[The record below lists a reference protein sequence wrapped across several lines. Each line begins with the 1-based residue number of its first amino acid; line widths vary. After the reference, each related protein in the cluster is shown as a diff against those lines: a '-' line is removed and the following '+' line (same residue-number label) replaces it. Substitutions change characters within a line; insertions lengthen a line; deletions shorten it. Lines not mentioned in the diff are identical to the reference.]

1 MSSGNTDTDDR
12 KRRWL
17 RIALIVVAL
26 LVVVGGYW
34 YLTEGWAWLY
44 GTEAYIYGFPMIMM
58 DLTKHAGTSTSTP
71 GEITAPVNQFAVM
84 THYPD
89 ASFRAV
95 ARTGL
100 DTLFAVAWAD
110 LEKEPLVLSVPDT
123 NGRYY
128 VIALFDMWSNVFTS
142 FGKRNTGTG
151 AANFLI
157 VGPGWQ
163 GNPPADVKQV
173 FHSPTRW
180 VWVNGQMQADG
191 PKDYDVVN
199 ALQKQY
205 KLTPLSSW
213 GKPYTPPAD
222 VPPATGVDVKT
233 PPTTQ
238 VQRMDANAFFG
249 RLARLM
255 KDNPPAAADAA
266 MVEKLRKLGI
276 EPGKDFDISKLDAG
290 TGRGLQRAMGTFSIL
305 DKAITKLKTV
315 NGWIVIPKD
324 FADYGTDYTT
334 RAGIALVGLG
344 GIRPPDV
351 VYPTAFEDGDGKP
364 FDGAHR
370 YVLHFEKGQTP
381 PTNATWSLAI
391 YDPQGFY
398 VPNSIN
404 RYALSAW
411 MPLQFNSDGSLDLYI
426 QANSPGTGTESNWL
440 PAPANGPFNLTVRN
454 YWPTEA
460 VLDGTYKLPP
470 VKSVH

>member
-1 MSSGNTDTDDR
+1 MRYPKFRKQRLFVGSGVIEAGCKTLIATRLKRSECSGPFAGQCGHRRRCCVTARIDDMG
-12 KRRWL
+12 
-17 RIALIVVAL
+17 AA
-26 LVVVGGYW
+26 
-34 YLTEGWAWLY
+34 A
-44 GTEAYIYGFPMIMM
+44 
-58 DLTKHAGTSTSTP
+58 
-71 GEITAPVNQFAVM
+71 
-84 THYPD
+84 D
-89 ASFRAV
+89 AS
-95 ARTGL
+95 AR
-100 DTLFAVAWAD
+100 
-110 LEKEPLVLSVPDT
+110 
-123 NGRYY
+123 
-128 VIALFDMWSNVFTS
+128 
-142 FGKRNTGTG
+142 
-151 AANFLI
+151 
-157 VGPGWQ
+157 
-163 GNPPADVKQV
+163 
-173 FHSPTRW
+173 
-180 VWVNGQMQADG
+180 

-370 YVLHFEKGQTP
+370 YLLHFEKGQTP

-398 VPNSIN
+398 VPNSIQPL
-404 RYALSAW
+404 RSFRVDASAI
-411 MPLQFNSDGSLDLYI
+411 QFRWLARSIYSGKFTGDGY
-426 QANSPGTGTESNWL
+426 G
-440 PAPANGPFNLTVRN
+440 V
-454 YWPTEA
+454 
-460 VLDGTYKLPP
+460 
-470 VKSVH
+470 